1 MQEERAD
8 ILDNYAFHFLEDVE
22 EPFIQLVAIGRE
34 SRHSSRYHLENSG
47 RGASYLFQ
55 YTLAGSGTVRIGGQ
69 EQLVDEGKAFFL
81 RMPGE
86 EGYYFDEARNRAPW
100 EFLFAIF
107 ECHGAQR
114 YCGQI
119 ELPGILQGDRGQA
132 YRLPDQNPSGPG
144 GGYADRRRKK
154 RPGGG
159 RRERLL
165 RGQLFQQGVQK
176 AYGHDACGVP
186 GVCEAGGVFE
196 DADITRWEN
205 RFPKPWK

>member
-1 MQEERAD
+1 MDSERMD

-55 YTLAGSGTVRIGGQ
+55 YTLAGSGTVRI
-69 EQLVDEGKAFFL
+69 
-81 RMPGE
+81 
-86 EGYYFDEARNRAPW
+86 N
-100 EFLFAIF
+100 AIF

-119 ELPGILQGDRGQA
+119 ELPGILQGDRGEA
-132 YRLPDQNPSGPG
+132 HRLPDQDPSGPG
-144 GGYADRRRKK
+144 CGHADSRGRKRWGDRDGMRVFRR
-154 RPGGG
+154 
-159 RRERLL
+159 
-165 RGQLFQQGVQK
+165 QLFQQGVQK
-176 AYGHDACGVP
+176 AYGHDALGVS

-196 DADITRWEN
+196 DADISCESL
-205 RFPKPWK
+205 FQKSSE

>member
-1 MQEERAD
+1 MDSERMD

-22 EPFIQLVAIGRE
+22 EPFIQLAAIGRE

-55 YTLAGSGTVRIGGQ
+55 YTLAGSGTVRI
-69 EQLVDEGKAFFL
+69 
-81 RMPGE
+81 
-86 EGYYFDEARNRAPW
+86 N
-100 EFLFAIF
+100 AIF

-176 AYGHDACGVP
+176 AYGHDACGVS